1 MFQKMVLVLLVLA
14 PFCRA
19 DDKYSKTDAQNWHLD
34 PAGQV
39 ELRVR
44 YGDVHILPTQNSQI
58 SLTYTMHS
66 KHSDFIHKVEP
77 RFEVQGSKATLA
89 IKSPRNGSVDVDLK
103 VPVQTDI
110 YLRLSAG
117 DVTIGPIEGN
127 KDVET
132 HAGDIEVDVAR
143 AESYGPVDASTHAGD
158 VAGPFGRPHGWI
170 GKSLKYRGAGPYRLH
185 AHTFAGDIRFHGPDT
200 PEGVHASQRTDDFES
215 SLKGILDQYSTAFSR
230 KNADQIANLYAEDA
244 LYMGSTG
251 KVEGRTSIRESL
263 AKEFAD
269 GSDRVLSINSLKSD
283 HAGEMGYDYGTS
295 KAGSPTDAEAGKY
308 MLVLKKLQGNWLIV
322 MASATPSAQ

>member
-1 MFQKMVLVLLVLA
+1 MFQKMALVLLVLA
-14 PFCRA
+14 PFCRG
-19 DDKYSKTDAQNWHLD
+19 DDKYSKTDARNWHLD

-44 YGDVHILPTQNSQI
+44 YGDVHILPTQDSQI
-58 SLTYTMHS
+58 SITYTMHS
-66 KHSDFIHKVEP
+66 KHSDFIQKVEP
-77 RFEVQGSKATLA
+77 RFEVKGSKATLA
-89 IKSPRNGSVDVDLK
+89 IKSPKNGSVDVDLK
-103 VPVQTDI
+103 VPVRTDI

-143 AESYGPVDASTHAGD
+143 AASYGPVDASTHAGD
-158 VAGPFGRPHGWI
+158 VVGPFGKPHGWI
-170 GKSLKYRGAGPYRLH
+170 GKSLKYQGAGPYRLH
-185 AHTFAGDIRFHGPDT
+185 AHTFAGDISFHGPDA
-200 PEGVHASQRTDDFES
+200 PQGVHASQRTDDFAS
-215 SLKGILDQYSTAFSR
+215 SLKGILDQYSMAYSR
-230 KNADQIANLYAEDA
+230 KNPDQIANLYAEDA

-269 GSDRVLSINSLKSD
+269 ASDRVLSINSIKSD
-283 HAGEMGYDYGTS
+283 HAGEMGYDYGTY

-308 MLVLKKLQGNWLIV
+308 LLVLKKLQGNWLIV

>member
-1 MFQKMVLVLLVLA
+1 MFQKTVLVLFALV
-14 PFCRA
+14 PFCRG

-44 YGDVHILPTQNSQI
+44 YGDVHILPAQDSQI
-58 SLTYTMHS
+58 SITYTMHS
-66 KHSDFIHKVEP
+66 KHSDFIQKVEP
-77 RFEVQGSKATLA
+77 RFEVRGSKATLA
-89 IKSPRNGSVDVDLK
+89 IKAPRNGSVDVDLK
-103 VPVQTDI
+103 VPVQTDV

-132 HAGDIEVDVAR
+132 HAGDIEVDIAR
-143 AESYGPVDASTHAGD
+143 AASYGTVDASTHAGD

-170 GKSLKYRGAGPYRLH
+170 GKSLKYQGAGPYRLH
-185 AHTFAGDIRFHGPDT
+185 AHTFAGDITFQGT
-200 PEGVHASQRTDDFES
+200 ATGEGGHASQGTDDFES
-215 SLKGILDQYSTAFSR
+215 SLKAILDQYSMAYSR
-230 KNADQIANLYAEDA
+230 KSADQIANLYAEDA

-251 KVEGRTSIRESL
+251 KVEGRTSIRASL

-269 GSDRVLSINSLKSD
+269 ASDRKLSINSLKSD
-283 HAGEMGYDYGTS
+283 HAGEMGYDYGTYE
-295 KAGSPTDAEAGKY
+295 AGSPTDAEAGKY
-308 MLVLKKLQGNWLIV
+308 LLVLKKLQGNWVIV
-322 MASATPSAQ
+322 MASATPGAQ